1 MSLSSDFTQTGVGSA
16 PPPPLIGALLRVPW
30 ETVRDRML
38 TGLHDRGFND
48 LSTTLQ
54 AQQNWRVIRAQLTS
68 AQVQALRRSV
78 QAMKALG
85 GGWPVQAY
93 AAQTRTAK

>member
-1 MSLSSDFTQTGVGSA
+1 V
-16 PPPPLIGALLRVPW
+16 ALLTEGEARARRGY
-30 ETVRDRML
+30 EATRI
-38 TGLHDRGFND
+38 GYDRGFND

-85 GGWPVQAY
+85 GGWPAQAY
-93 AAQTRTAK
+93 AAK